1 MKKFSTIL
9 EENLKLQKKLQTKID
24 INIISNINLNFI
36 DEVIKNHVM
45 KSHLLPNLKF
55 NTIDEINE
63 NASLVK
69 NDGIS
74 LVFWETFNI
83 LPTSINKIEKFENRK
98 IQKLINKLIN
108 EIDFLLNRLEKNK
121 AIFFNLFNTPI

>member
-74 LVFWETFNI
+74 LVFWETLYF
-83 LPTSINKIEKFENRK
+83 
-98 IQKLINKLIN
+98 
-108 EIDFLLNRLEKNK
+108 
-121 AIFFNLFNTPI
+121 

>member
-45 KSHLLPNLKF
+45 KSHLLPNLKYTWYVHHF
-55 NTIDEINE
+55 
-63 NASLVK
+63 
-69 NDGIS
+69 
-74 LVFWETFNI
+74 
-83 LPTSINKIEKFENRK
+83 
-98 IQKLINKLIN
+98 Q
-108 EIDFLLNRLEKNK
+108 
-121 AIFFNLFNTPI
+121 